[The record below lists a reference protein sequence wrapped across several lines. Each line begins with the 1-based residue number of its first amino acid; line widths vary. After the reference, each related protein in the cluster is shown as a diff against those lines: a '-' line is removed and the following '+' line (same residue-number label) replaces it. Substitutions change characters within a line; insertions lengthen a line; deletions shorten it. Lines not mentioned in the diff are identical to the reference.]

1 MENPARV
8 LVVSALTFFAMNKY
22 TLPPTW
28 AKDINDWAT
37 ALKVAGRSNQT
48 VETRTEHLRR
58 FARQTGA
65 PAPALVSRNRL
76 IDWAGT
82 QEWARETR
90 RSIYTSIRAFYTWA
104 YETDRVSENISDAL
118 PRVKASEPAPRPAPE
133 NVYRVSLANA
143 DARARL
149 ILRLAGEAGLRRGE
163 IAQISR
169 DDLTRDL
176 MGYSLRVHGKG
187 GKVRTVPLTEPL
199 ARVLIEYLGRRYW
212 LFPSPAGGHLT
223 PRHVGKLA
231 SKVMP
236 DIWTLHTLRHR
247 FATVTYDGT
256 RDLIVI
262 QQLLGHSSVA
272 TTQRYIATPPD
283 RLRAA
288 VAVASVV

>member
-1 MENPARV
+1 MQ
-8 LVVSALTFFAMNKY
+8 
-22 TLPPTW
+22 
-28 AKDINDWAT
+28 D
-37 ALKVAGRSNQT
+37 
-48 VETRTEHLRR
+48 
-58 FARQTGA
+58 
-65 PAPALVSRNRL
+65 
-76 IDWAGT
+76 
-82 QEWARETR
+82 
-90 RSIYTSIRAFYTWA
+90 
-104 YETDRVSENISDAL
+104 NISDAL
-118 PRVKASEPAPRPAPE
+118 PKVKASEPAPRPAPE
-133 NVYRVSLANA
+133 NIYRISLAHA
-143 DARARL
+143 DARTRL

-169 DDLTRDL
+169 DDVARDL

-187 GKVRTVPLTEPL
+187 GTIRAVPLTEQL
-199 ARVLIEYLGRRYW
+199 ARVLIDYLGRRYW

-231 SKVMP
+231 SKAMP

-256 RDLIVI
+256 RDLIVV
-262 QQLLGHSSVA
+262 QQLLGHSSVT

>member
-1 MENPARV
+1 M
-8 LVVSALTFFAMNKY
+8 
-22 TLPPTW
+22 
-28 AKDINDWAT
+28 
-37 ALKVAGRSNQT
+37 
-48 VETRTEHLRR
+48 RR

-76 IDWAGT
+76 IEWAGA

-90 RSIYTSIRAFYTWA
+90 RSVYASIRAFYTWA
-104 YETDRVSENISDAL
+104 HETGRVSENISDAL
-118 PRVKASEPAPRPAPE
+118 PKVKASEPAPRPAPE
-133 NVYRVSLANA
+133 NVYRISLASA
-143 DARARL
+143 DVRARL

-199 ARVLIEYLGRRYW
+199 ARVLVEYLGCRYW

-247 FATVTYDGT
+247 FATVAYDGT
-256 RDLIVI
+256 RDLIIV

-272 TTQRYIATPPD
+272 TTQRYIATPQD

>member
-1 MENPARV
+1 M
-8 LVVSALTFFAMNKY
+8 
-22 TLPPTW
+22 
-28 AKDINDWAT
+28 
-37 ALKVAGRSNQT
+37 
-48 VETRTEHLRR
+48 
-58 FARQTGA
+58 
-65 PAPALVSRNRL
+65 
-76 IDWAGT
+76 
-82 QEWARETR
+82 
-90 RSIYTSIRAFYTWA
+90 WA
-104 YETDRVSENISDAL
+104 YETDRVQDNISDAL
-118 PRVKASEPAPRPAPE
+118 PKVKASEPAPRPAPE
-133 NVYRVSLANA
+133 NIYRISLAHA
-143 DARARL
+143 DARTRL

-169 DDLTRDL
+169 DDVARDL

-187 GKVRTVPLTEPL
+187 GTIRAVPLTEQL
-199 ARVLIEYLGRRYW
+199 ARVLIDYLGRRYW

-231 SKVMP
+231 SKAMP

-256 RDLIVI
+256 RDLIVV
-262 QQLLGHSSVA
+262 QQLLGHSSVT

>member
-8 LVVSALTFFAMNKY
+8 LIVSANFPAMNRY
-22 TLPPTW
+22 ALPPTW
-28 AKDINDWAT
+28 AKEINNWAT
-37 ALKVAGRSNQT
+37 ALKVADRSAQT
-48 VETRTEHLRR
+48 IETRTEHLRR

-65 PAPALVSRNRL
+65 GGPALVSRNRL
-76 IDWAGT
+76 IDWAGS
-82 QEWARETR
+82 QDWARETR
-90 RSIYTSIRAFYTWA
+90 RSIYTSIRAFYAWA
-104 YETDRVSENISDAL
+104 YETERVADNISDAL

-163 IAQISR
+163 IAQISK

-212 LFPSPAGGHLT
+212 LFPSPSGGHLT

-272 TTQRYIATPPD
+272 TTQRYIAAPQD
-283 RLRAA
+283 RLRQA

>member
-1 MENPARV
+1 
-8 LVVSALTFFAMNKY
+8 MNRY

-28 AKDINDWAT
+28 AKEINNWAT

-65 PAPALVSRNRL
+65 GGPALVSRNRL
-76 IDWAGT
+76 IEWAGS

-104 YETDRVSENISDAL
+104 HETGRASDNISDAL

-187 GKVRTVPLTEPL
+187 GKTRTVPLTDKL
-199 ARVLIEYLGRRYW
+199 ALLLVNYLGRRYW
-212 LFPSPAGGHLT
+212 LFPSPTGGHLT

-256 RDLIVI
+256 RDLLVV

-272 TTQRYIATPPD
+272 TTQRYIATPQD

-288 VAVASVV
+288 VAAASVV

>member
-1 MENPARV
+1 
-8 LVVSALTFFAMNKY
+8 MNRY

-37 ALKVAGRSNQT
+37 ALKVADRSPQT
-48 VETRTEHLRR
+48 IETRSEHLRR

-76 IDWAGT
+76 IEWAGA

-90 RSIYTSIRAFYTWA
+90 RSVYTSIRAFYTWA
-104 YETDRVSENISDAL
+104 HETDRVHDNISDAL

-163 IAQISR
+163 IAQISK
-169 DDLTRDL
+169 DDVTRDL

-187 GKVRTVPLTEPL
+187 GKARTVPLTEPL
-199 ARVLIEYLGRRYW
+199 ARVLIEYLGYRYW
-212 LFPSPAGGHLT
+212 LFPSPSGGHLT

>member
-1 MENPARV
+1 MNPYR
-8 LVVSALTFFAMNKY
+8 
-22 TLPPTW
+22 LPPTW
-28 AKDINDWAT
+28 AKEINNWAT
-37 ALKVAGRSNQT
+37 ALKVADRSPQT
-48 VETRTEHLRR
+48 IETRTEHLRR

-65 PAPALVSRNRL
+65 GGPALVSRNRL
-76 IDWAGT
+76 IDWAST

-118 PRVKASEPAPRPAPE
+118 PKVKASEPAPRPAPE

-143 DARARL
+143 DARVRL

-163 IAQISR
+163 IAQISK

-199 ARVLIEYLGRRYW
+199 ARMRIDYLGRRYW

-272 TTQRYIATPPD
+272 TTQRYIATPQD
-283 RLRAA
+283 RLRQA
-288 VAVASVV
+288 VAVATVV

>member
-1 MENPARV
+1 
-8 LVVSALTFFAMNKY
+8 MNKY

-28 AKDINDWAT
+28 AKEINNWAT

-76 IDWAGT
+76 IEWAGA

-90 RSIYTSIRAFYTWA
+90 RSVYASIRAFYTWA

-199 ARVLIEYLGRRYW
+199 AGAVVSYLGYRYW

-231 SKVMP
+231 SRVMP

-247 FATVTYDGT
+247 FATVAYDGT

>member
-1 MENPARV
+1 
-8 LVVSALTFFAMNKY
+8 MNRY
-22 TLPPTW
+22 ALPPTW

-37 ALKVAGRSNQT
+37 ALKVADKSPQT
-48 VETRTEHLRR
+48 IETRTEHLRR

-65 PAPALVSRNRL
+65 GGPALVSRNRL
-76 IDWAGT
+76 IEWAGS

-104 YETDRVSENISDAL
+104 YETDRVADDISDAL
-118 PRVKASEPAPRPAPE
+118 PKVKASEPAPRPAPE

-143 DARARL
+143 DARTRL

-163 IAQISR
+163 IAQINR

-199 ARVLIEYLGRRYW
+199 AGAVTGYLGCRYW

-247 FATVTYDGT
+247 FATVAYDGT
-256 RDLIVI
+256 HDLIVI

>member
-1 MENPARV
+1 
-8 LVVSALTFFAMNKY
+8 MNRY
-22 TLPPTW
+22 RLPPTW
-28 AKDINDWAT
+28 VKDINDWAT
-37 ALKVAGRSNQT
+37 ALKVADRSPQT
-48 VETRTEHLRR
+48 IETRSEHLRR

-65 PAPALVSRNRL
+65 GGPALVSRNRL
-76 IDWAGT
+76 IDWAGS

-90 RSIYTSIRAFYTWA
+90 RSVYTSIRAFYTWA
-104 YETDRVSENISDAL
+104 YETDRVADDISDAL
-118 PRVKASEPAPRPAPE
+118 PKVKASEPAPRPAPE
-133 NVYRVSLANA
+133 NVYRISLANA
-143 DARARL
+143 DARTRL

-169 DDLTRDL
+169 NDVTRDL

-187 GKVRTVPLTEPL
+187 GKIRTVPLTEPL
-199 ARVLIEYLGRRYW
+199 ARVLIDYLGYRYW

-231 SKVMP
+231 SRVMP

-283 RLRAA
+283 RLRQA

>member
-1 MENPARV
+1 MNPYR
-8 LVVSALTFFAMNKY
+8 
-22 TLPPTW
+22 LPPTW
-28 AKDINDWAT
+28 AKEINNWAT
-37 ALKVAGRSNQT
+37 ALKVADRSPQT
-48 VETRTEHLRR
+48 IETRTEHLRR

-65 PAPALVSRNRL
+65 GGPALVSRNRL
-76 IDWAGT
+76 IDWAST

-104 YETDRVSENISDAL
+104 HETDRVSENISDAL
-118 PRVKASEPAPRPAPE
+118 PKVKASEPAPRPAPE

-143 DARARL
+143 DARVRL

-163 IAQISR
+163 IAQISK

-199 ARVLIEYLGRRYW
+199 ARMLIDYLGRRYW

-272 TTQRYIATPPD
+272 TTQRYIATPQD
-283 RLRAA
+283 RLRQA
-288 VAVASVV
+288 VAIATVV

>member
-1 MENPARV
+1 
-8 LVVSALTFFAMNKY
+8 MNRY

-28 AKDINDWAT
+28 ANDINDWAT
-37 ALKVAGRSNQT
+37 ALKVADRSPQT
-48 VETRTEHLRR
+48 IETRTEHLRR

-65 PAPALVSRNRL
+65 GGPALVSRNRL
-76 IDWAGT
+76 IEWAGS

-104 YETDRVSENISDAL
+104 HETDRVSDDISDAL

-163 IAQISR
+163 IAQINR
-169 DDLTRDL
+169 DDVARDL

-199 ARVLIEYLGRRYW
+199 ARVLIEYLGCRYW
-212 LFPSPAGGHLT
+212 LFPSPSGGHLT

-247 FATVTYDGT
+247 FATVAYDGT

-288 VAVASVV
+288 VAVATVV

>member
-1 MENPARV
+1 
-8 LVVSALTFFAMNKY
+8 MNRY
-22 TLPPTW
+22 ALPPTW
-28 AKDINDWAT
+28 ANDINDWAT
-37 ALKVAGRSNQT
+37 ALKVADRSAQT
-48 VETRTEHLRR
+48 IETRTEHLRR

-65 PAPALVSRNRL
+65 GGPALVSRNRL
-76 IDWAGT
+76 IDWAGS

-104 YETDRVSENISDAL
+104 YETDRVHDNISDAL
-118 PRVKASEPAPRPAPE
+118 PKVRASEPAPRPAPE

-143 DARARL
+143 DARTRL

-176 MGYSLRVHGKG
+176 MGYSIRVHGKG

-199 ARVLIEYLGRRYW
+199 ARVLIDYLGRRYW

-247 FATVTYDGT
+247 FATVAYDGT
-256 RDLIVI
+256 RDLLVV

-288 VAVASVV
+288 VAVAGVV